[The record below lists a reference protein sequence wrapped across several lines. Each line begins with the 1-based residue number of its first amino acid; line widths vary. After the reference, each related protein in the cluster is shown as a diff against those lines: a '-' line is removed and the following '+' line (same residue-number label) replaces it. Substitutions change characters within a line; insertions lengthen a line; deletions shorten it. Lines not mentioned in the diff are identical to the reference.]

1 MEARQ
6 RNDRRT
12 PKHSRRLCMFD
23 GDVPPPLYYLAGLA
37 VGFAFEWG
45 IGGPLFPRH
54 KSPLFWLVPGVGL
67 VVLGLALG
75 LAAVITI
82 RRAGSTVRIDRPV
95 TALVESGP
103 FRWTRNPIYLG
114 LTLVSA
120 GIAIAANAI
129 WPLLA
134 LPIVVTFVRR
144 RHVDREERYLERMF
158 GREYRRYCDRVPR
171 WL

>member
-1 MEARQ
+1 
-6 RNDRRT
+6 
-12 PKHSRRLCMFD
+12 MFD
-23 GDVPPPLYYLAGLA
+23 GDVPPPLYYLAGLLI
-37 VGFAFEWG
+37 GFAIEWG
-45 IGGPLFPRH
+45 IGGPLFPRN

-67 VVLGLALG
+67 IVVGLALG

-95 TALVESGP
+95 SALVERGP

-129 WPLLA
+129 WPLLT
-134 LPIVVTFVRR
+134 LPVVFTFVRR
-144 RHVDREERYLERMF
+144 RHVLREEAYLERTF
-158 GREYRRYCDRVPR
+158 GREYRRYRDRVPR

>member
-1 MEARQ
+1 M
-6 RNDRRT
+6 
-12 PKHSRRLCMFD
+12 
-23 GDVPPPLYYLAGLA
+23 PPPLYYLAGLLI
-37 VGFAFEWG
+37 GFAIEWG
-45 IGGPLFPRH
+45 IGGPLFPRN

-67 VVLGLALG
+67 IVVGLALG

-95 TALVESGP
+95 SALVERGP

-129 WPLLA
+129 WPLLT
-134 LPIVVTFVRR
+134 LPVVFTFVRR
-144 RHVDREERYLERMF
+144 RHVLREEAYLERTF
-158 GREYRRYCDRVPR
+158 GREYRRYRDRVPR